1 MLQFKS
7 LHQYQKHKINKMSFF
22 VLLDIIDRENT
33 MDVFGPP
40 PLATA
45 GVCIWGAGDCGPKV
59 NNVSQ
64 SFNVQLVE
72 NIKETLI
79 NKSTSIGATMS
90 TNQVFSLTNV
100 DMSLCQNSNISG
112 ISQKAVANYNFSM
125 VEKAF
130 DETSFTNM
138 MRTAVNKTLDQNI
151 TAKSEALNGGNTGVV
166 NNVNQ
171 SYSNSVDRLVNS
183 INFNDFKNV
192 MSEMQIR
199 QTIGL
204 SGLKLSG
211 KNCNIS
217 DISQFAMMEIAAS
230 MLSEKVTVEFTKLA
244 KENEQKES
252 TKSTS
257 TFFAS
262 GVLGDLGRG
271 ISGVVSGVTTGL
283 SNLIGELSKPLMMI
297 GIILVVI
304 ILAYIINTAFFSGK
318 AERKL
323 DENPSTQAEVAP
335 AQPEQVPEQFAL
347 EQSEQSQEQFAP
359 LQAGVVPGEAG
370 FGEVGTPVQQF
381 EPAPQPKTGQWEKR
395 NGGLVVGS
403 CGCDGGDSGD
413 IQYQGEGALG
423 EFISRAS
430 SSALKGIGKIGDT
443 LTKGVAFIG
452 ETAMDGTG
460 TVKRGITSA
469 LNKVETAL

>member
-1 MLQFKS
+1 M
-7 LHQYQKHKINKMSFF
+7 
-22 VLLDIIDRENT
+22 DI
-33 MDVFGPP
+33 FGPP
-40 PLATA
+40 PVATA
-45 GVCIWGAGDCGPKV
+45 GICVWGAGDCGPKV

-100 DMSLCQNSNISG
+100 DMSLCQNSNISN

-138 MRTAVNKTLDQNI
+138 MRSAVEKTLDQNI

-217 DISQFAMMEIAAS
+217 DISQFAMMELAAS

-262 GVLGDLGRG
+262 GVIGDLGRG
-271 ISGVVSGVTTGL
+271 ISGIVSGVATGL

-323 DENPSTQAEVAP
+323 EENPSTQAAP
-335 AQPEQVPEQFAL
+335 EQQPEQQPEQF
-347 EQSEQSQEQFAP
+347 EQQPEQFDQQPEQFAP

-370 FGEVGTPVQQF
+370 FGTVGMEVEAPQPAQPIQQF
-381 EPAPQPKTGQWEKR
+381 EPGPQPIQQFEPVQPKTGQWEKR

-403 CGCDGGDSGD
+403 CGCDGGDD
-413 IQYQGEGALG
+413 QYQGEGAFG
-423 EFISRAS
+423 DFISRTS
-430 SSALKGIGKIGDT
+430 SGAVKGIGKIGDT

-460 TVKRGITSA
+460 AVKRGVTNA